1 MDPLTALSLAG
12 SIVQFVDFGL
22 KLLKDGRSL
31 YKSSTGALQV
41 NEELEFIINDLQ
53 TLIAKIRVGLSTGPA
68 LGPLT
73 EEETVE
79 NYTFEGICDQC
90 AKISKEIIDC
100 LEKVKVKADEEDR
113 VWESLKRAVRSG
125 WKKRELS
132 ELTARLLSLRE
143 HLHGRILYSLRYV

>member
-1 MDPLTALSLAG
+1 MDPLTALSVAG

-31 YKSSTGALQV
+31 YKSSTGALGV

-53 TLIAKIRVGLSTGPA
+53 TLIAKIRLGLSTGPT

-79 NYTFEGICDQC
+79 NYTFERICDQC
-90 AKISKEIIDC
+90 AKISKEIIEC
-100 LEKVKVKADEEDR
+100 LERVKVKADKEDR

-125 WKKRELS
+125 WEKGELS
-132 ELTARLLSLRE
+132 DLTARLLSMRE
-143 HLHGRILYSLRYV
+143 HLHGRILYSLWYV